1 MMVKIQNGGD
11 VISAFAI
18 RLMLYACVF
27 TLLEII
33 LFNSIL
39 QLFSNSFFIFMALML
54 TLQLL
59 TNQRLK
65 DKVFKVGQR

>member
-18 RLMLYACVF
+18 RLMLHACIF

-33 LFNSIL
+33 LLTLYCSYF
-39 QLFSNSFFIFMALML
+39 QLLFIFMALML
-54 TLQLL
+54 TLIIVHKPTPQ
-59 TNQRLK
+59 
-65 DKVFKVGQR
+65 DKVFNVGQR